1 MYSVK
6 DEGIQRPRVC
16 IMELTCRRI
25 AAPIRKLCPLN
36 CESSTPALF
45 SAWRKDWTI
54 GVASRELSH
63 P

>member
-6 DEGIQRPRVC
+6 DEGIQHPRVC
-16 IMELTCRRI
+16 IMELRCRRI
-25 AAPIRKLCPLN
+25 AAPIRKLN